1 MTKLQSATLFMAL
14 AALPLAAQTP
24 PPAANTCTT
33 PPTGLTTL
41 NFERATTLSNILTT
55 LTPNL
60 PANVLAAITSGA
72 QEIREIFI
80 YNPQQGTVTSTAFLV
95 AAGAPL
101 PTPNFDFQT
110 GVVQTTTIKVSQILT
125 GCNPVPSALIVG
137 TVSDSSATGAFGSLK
152 GAPAAI
158 SIGYTTSTSGQIA
171 NIAPRA
177 TATGA
182 ADTTT
187 AATINNVVEVI
198 AGVADVFSAAGTGTV
213 VFPAAPVLPPGSTG
227 NVSIVVTSP
236 QTGPIANGGVTPIQ
250 VHQNPLLLDA
260 SGSTGSGA
268 LTFTWTS
275 VGQPVGFQG
284 TDKPGQILVNFPSK
298 GDFKIMLTV
307 TDTTT
312 GTAAQFTV
320 ILEFN

>member
-1 MTKLQSATLFMAL
+1 MTKLQTATLFMAL

-24 PPAANTCTT
+24 PPATNTCTT

-137 TVSDSSATGAFGSLK
+137 TVSDSSASGAFGSLK

-158 SIGYTTSTSGQIA
+158 SIGYTTDNSAQ
-171 NIAPRA
+171 
-177 TATGA
+177 TASLARRSALTGA
-182 ADTTT
+182 ADTP

-198 AGVADVFSAAGTGTV
+198 AGVADVFSAAGTGTL

-236 QTGPIANGGVTPIQ
+236 QIGTIANGGATPIQ

-284 TDKPGQILVNFPSK
+284 TDKPGQIQVNFPSK

-312 GTAAQFTV
+312 GTSGQFTV
-320 ILEFN
+320 ILEFT